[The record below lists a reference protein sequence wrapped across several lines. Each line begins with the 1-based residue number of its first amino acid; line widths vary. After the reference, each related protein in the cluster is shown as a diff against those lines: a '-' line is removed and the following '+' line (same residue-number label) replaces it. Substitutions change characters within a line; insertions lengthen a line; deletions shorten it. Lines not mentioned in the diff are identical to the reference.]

1 MRRRKDFFDT
11 MRKTLT
17 ELVFILDRSGSMSS
31 LKSDTVGGFN
41 SMLEKQK
48 KNEGEALVTTV
59 LFNNEIAYVH
69 DRAGIS
75 SVRPMTDDDYVPA
88 GTTALIDAIGETV
101 RHISDIHKYAREEDV
116 PEHTMF
122 IITTD
127 GLENASHRFS
137 SDEVKKMIVEKKEE
151 GWEFLFLGANIDAV
165 ETAKR
170 FGISEDRAVTYLS
183 DKEGTALNYEVM
195 SEAVTSMRA
204 NAPLKASWKERIMAD
219 KKKRENKR

>member
-11 MRKTLT
+11 MRKNLT

-101 RHISDIHKYAREEDV
+101 RHISDIHKYAREEDI

-137 SDEVKKMIVEKKEE
+137 SDEVKKMIGEKKEE

-195 SEAVTSMRA
+195 SDAVTSMRA
-204 NAPLKASWKERIMAD
+204 NASINASWKERIMAD

>member
-11 MRKTLT
+11 MRKNLT

-48 KNEGEALVTTV
+48 KNEGEAYVTTV

-137 SDEVKKMIVEKKEE
+137 SDEVKKMIIEKKEE

-195 SEAVTSMRA
+195 SEAVSSMRA
-204 NAPLKASWKERIMAD
+204 NAPIKASWKERIMAD

>member
-11 MRKTLT
+11 MRKNLT

-137 SDEVKKMIVEKKEE
+137 SDEVKKMIGEKKEE

-195 SEAVTSMRA
+195 SEAVSSMRA